1 MIISYF
7 KSLIFIILVLSSLQN
22 TKEEQ
27 VFTITQI
34 GKPFVPCLATT
45 GSYDFYIEGVFSEK
59 SSILDKVYLDI
70 ETSDGRKFQ
79 SMCTPFSKTSY
90 TPDELQCNIEICLY
104 PLDNVDIILPTKA
117 PNANGYSFPNWEST
131 IGASP
136 GTSNVIS
143 KVTCLPKEKNIFIPS
158 SIDVKECSGNN
169 NTFTINGEWSDK
181 TITPALSN
189 SLEVKI
195 VLDNEDKDIAECDYD
210 DDGTPIQLKCEFN
223 GEGDIKIKE
232 QYFEGYLQVFKINA
246 IDSNKKVKKCGT
258 SSDSSNF
265 LFLNKILIIFGLLI
279 F

>member
-79 SMCTPFSKTSY
+79 SVCTPSSKTS
-90 TPDELQCNIEICLY
+90 TSSDQLQCNIEICLY

-158 SIDVKECSGNN
+158 SIFVRECSGNN

-232 QYFEGYLQVFKINA
+232 QYFEGFLQVFKINA
-246 IDSNKKVKKCGT
+246 IDSNKKVQKCG
-258 SSDSSNF
+258 SNASSNF
-265 LFLNKILIIFGLLI
+265 IFLNKLMIIFGFLI